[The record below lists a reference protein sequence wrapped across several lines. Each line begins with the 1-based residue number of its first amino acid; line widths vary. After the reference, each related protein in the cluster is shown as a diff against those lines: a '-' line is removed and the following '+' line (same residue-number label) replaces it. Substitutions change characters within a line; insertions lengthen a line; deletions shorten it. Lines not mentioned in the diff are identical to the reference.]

1 MQGQL
6 RPRNKEFILVQLK
19 HGLCFT
25 QDENEDEEDD
35 HELLLKHTG
44 EKDELYFA
52 STANAIA
59 KLAEFKFAAITLLF
73 HSPSPVAA

>member
-6 RPRNKEFILVQLK
+6 RHRNEELVLVQLK

-25 QDENEDEEDD
+25 QHEDEQDD

-44 EKDELYFA
+44 EKDGLYFA
-52 STANAIA
+52 ATANAIA
-59 KLAEFKFAAITLLF
+59 KLADVKFAAITLPF
-73 HSPSPVAA
+73 HPPSPVAA